1 MYTSAAPIH
10 LRIKRCVVVVFVS
23 VSRHLPNSL
32 SLQHNKQLNICYT
45 LTPRSMYICDNQE
58 LPSRRK
64 MLPWAA
70 RPPRSWLR
78 ACVFMI
84 LLCSLAY
91 YISIQRHARLRANF
105 SANQSANSHH
115 AADLDDSTASDSCP
129 ASTSA
134 QRIVISV
141 KTGGTEAAVKIPMQM
156 QTTLRC
162 VKNVF
167 LFSDLEQDIG
177 EYHLHDAL

>member
-1 MYTSAAPIH
+1 VSA
-10 LRIKRCVVVVFVS
+10 
-23 VSRHLPNSL
+23 SRHLPNSL
-32 SLQHNKQLNICYT
+32 PLQPKKQLHICYT
-45 LTPRSMYICDNQE
+45 LTPGSTYICDNQG
-58 LPSRRK
+58 LHSRRK

-70 RPPRSWLR
+70 RPPRSWFR
-78 ACVFMI
+78 AC
-84 LLCSLAY
+84 LLTIIFCSLGY
-91 YISIQRHARLRANF
+91 CLSTQRHARLRASF
-105 SANQSANSHH
+105 SASQSANSHH
-115 AADLDDSTASDSCP
+115 AADLDDSTTSDSCP

-134 QRIVISV
+134 QRIVVSI
-141 KTGGTEAAVKIPMQM
+141 KTGATEAAVKIPTQM

>member
-1 MYTSAAPIH
+1 MS
-10 LRIKRCVVVVFVS
+10 
-23 VSRHLPNSL
+23 SRSSCL
-32 SLQHNKQLNICYT
+32 SLAIF
-45 LTPRSMYICDNQE
+45 LTAYLFSITSNCIYAIHSRDGLCTFATIRNE
-58 LPSRRK
+58 LPTRRK

-70 RPPRSWLR
+70 RPPRSWFR

-84 LLCSLAY
+84 LLCFIVYCL
-91 YISIQRHARLRANF
+91 SIQRHTRRRASF

-115 AADLDDSTASDSCP
+115 AADLDDSTTSDSCP

-134 QRIVISV
+134 QRIVVSV
-141 KTGGTEAAVKIPMQM
+141 KTGATEAAVKIPMQM